1 MLGQEFPFPAA
12 EMPFPFPEEIV
23 PVAGVPFPFPGE
35 TLPPPVD
42 PRVVAAEREVFG
54 PPPPPAATPAPAP
67 AGRSMAGMALLVGV
81 ALLLMWRR

>member
-1 MLGQEFPFPAA
+1 MLGQYFPFPAA
-12 EMPFPFPEEIV
+12 ELPFPFPEEIV
-23 PVAGVPFPFPGE
+23 PEAEVPFPFPGE

-42 PRVVAAEREVFG
+42 PRTVAAQEVYG
-54 PPPPPAATPAPAP
+54 PPPPPA